1 MKRETYKSGFYSAE
15 FIAANAGAIAGI
27 MTMADRLIEKDL
39 YQGRAYGIEDH
50 IVEAFEVIK
59 EFASEEFVEVKAPD
73 PESEE
78 A

>member
-1 MKRETYKSGFYSAE
+1 MRRDSYLKGFYSAE

-27 MTMADRLIEKDL
+27 MTMTDRLIEKDL
-39 YQGRAYGIEDH
+39 NQGRTYGIEDK
-50 IVEAFEVIK
+50 IMDAFEVIK